1 MICDID
7 PNYSKNIVYGRNG
20 RKYLYAKLTK
30 AVYGTLLG
38 AILFYEKLSK
48 QLVDWGYE
56 RNCYDRCT
64 FNKMIDGNQ
73 ITIQFHVDDLK
84 ISHIKQSVIDDVLN
98 DLNNTFGTNKKP
110 LAATTGDIH
119 DYLGITIDYSE
130 KGKVKFTMYDYLE
143 DIIEGMPDDM
153 NGTAPTPAS
162 DNLFDVEE
170 DSPPLNEKETDF
182 FHRTTARL
190 LFAAKRARPD
200 LQVAIAYMRTR
211 VKSPNQSD
219 YRKLT
224 RVIKYLRLTVSIPLV
239 LGWDGTGQL
248 TWSVDASF
256 AVHKDMRSHTGA
268 VLSLGQGALV
278 SMSLKQKINTKSS
291 TEAELVG
298 VDDAMNFVEW
308 VQLFV
313 EQQIKSINDDSIL
326 KKIGNDTV
334 IQQDN
339 TSTIQLENNGQ
350 ASSTKRTRHINIRY
364 FYVTSKI
371 KDGSI
376 RVIYH
381 PTKQMVSDY
390 LTKPLQGSLF
400 RTHRNSIMGHSEDSI
415 SRYMK
420 EYSDAKATIKA
431 QS

>member
-1 MICDID
+1 
-7 PNYSKNIVYGRNG
+7 
-20 RKYLYAKLTK
+20 
-30 AVYGTLLG
+30 
-38 AILFYEKLSK
+38 
-48 QLVDWGYE
+48 
-56 RNCYDRCT
+56 
-64 FNKMIDGNQ
+64 MIDGNQ

-84 ISHIKQSVIDDVLN
+84 ISHMKQSVIDDVLK
-98 DLNNTFGTNKKP
+98 DLNDAFGTNKKP
-110 LAATTGDIH
+110 LAATTGDVH
-119 DYLGITIDYSE
+119 DYLGLTIDYSE

-143 DIIEGMPDDM
+143 DIVEGMPDDM
-153 NGTAPTPAS
+153 KGTAPTPAS
-162 DNLFDVEE
+162 DNLFDIDEE
-170 DSPPLNEKETDF
+170 SPALNEKEADF

-200 LQVAIAYMRTR
+200 LQVAVAYLCTR

-224 RVIKYLRLTVSIPLV
+224 RVIKYLRSTMFIPLV

-308 VQLFV
+308 IQLFV
-313 EQQIKSINDDSIL
+313 EQQIKSINDDSVL

-339 TSTIQLENNGQ
+339 TSTIQLENNGKQ
-350 ASSTKRTRHINIRY
+350 SSTKRTRHINIRY

-371 KDGSI
+371 KEGSM
-376 RVIYH
+376 RVI
-381 PTKQMVSDY
+381 
-390 LTKPLQGSLF
+390 
-400 RTHRNSIMGHSEDSI
+400 
-415 SRYMK
+415 
-420 EYSDAKATIKA
+420 
-431 QS
+431 